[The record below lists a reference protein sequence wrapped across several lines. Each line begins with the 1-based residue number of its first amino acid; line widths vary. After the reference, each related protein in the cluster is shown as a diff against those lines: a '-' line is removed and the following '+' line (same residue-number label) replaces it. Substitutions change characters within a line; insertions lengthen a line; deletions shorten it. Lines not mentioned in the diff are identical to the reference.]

1 MSRISALYHPARFQ
15 SHTRRDGW
23 FEGWYFKLVDADGRH
38 PVAVIPGVSRDEA
51 GGTSHAFVQTI
62 RAGGTARYHRFDF
75 DAFAWSDDRFSITVG
90 DNRFDEAGLHLE
102 LEGDLAGEVAFGTWV
117 AWPVTVLSPGIMGWY
132 RFVPRMECYHGVL
145 SLDHTLDGVLSE
157 GGGDPLD
164 FSGGR
169 GYTEKDWG
177 TGFPSSWVW
186 AQSNRF
192 TDERGRARPG
202 VSLTASVAKIP
213 WLGSSFVGHI
223 AGVLLDTGELV
234 RFTTYT
240 GSRLEAVETG
250 GGSARVVVAD
260 RRHRLEITLSG
271 ARTGAL
277 KAPSLGAMTGRA
289 DEALDATVEI
299 RLTDARGGTR
309 FSGIG
314 TCAGAEIMNE
324 RDELHP
330 D

>member
-1 MSRISALYHPARFQ
+1 MSRLSRLYHPGRFQ
-15 SHTRRDGW
+15 SHTGRDGW
-23 FEGWYFKLVDADGRH
+23 FEGWYFKLVDRDGRH

-62 RAGGTARYHRFDF
+62 RAGGTARYHRFAF
-75 DAFAWSDDRFSITVG
+75 DEFAWTDDRFSIAVG
-90 DNRFDEAGLHLE
+90 PNRFDESGLHLE
-102 LEGDLAGEVAFGTWV
+102 LEGDLSGDVAFGAWTP
-117 AWPVTVLSPGIMGWY
+117 WPVRVLSPGIMGWY

-145 SLDHTLDGVLSE
+145 SLDHTLGGTLRVDG
-157 GGGDPLD
+157 DTLD
-164 FSGGR
+164 FSAGR

-192 TDERGRARPG
+192 TDLHGRLRPG

-240 GSRLEAVETG
+240 GSHLEAVETG
-250 GGSARVVVAD
+250 AGSARVVMAD
-260 RRHRLEITLSG
+260 RKHRLELRLSG
-271 ARTGAL
+271 ALTGAL

-299 RLTDARGGTR
+299 HLTDVGGTTR
-309 FSGIG
+309 FRGTG
-314 TCAGAEIMNE
+314 TCAGVEIMNE
-324 RDELHP
+324 RDELRP

>member
-15 SHTRRDGW
+15 SRMSHDGW
-23 FEGWYFKLVDADGRH
+23 FEGWYFKLVDPEGRH
-38 PVAVIPGVSRDEA
+38 PVAVIPGISRDER

-62 RAGGTARYHRFDF
+62 RAGGTARYHRFGF
-75 DAFAWSDDRFSITVG
+75 DEFAWTDDRFSIAVG
-90 DNRFDEAGLHLE
+90 PNRFDEAGLHLE
-102 LEGDLAGEVAFGTWV
+102 LEDDLAGDVTFGTW
-117 AWPVTVLSPGIMGWY
+117 APWPVRALSPGIMGWY

-145 SLDHTLDGVLSE
+145 SLDHTLDGALSE
-157 GGGDPLD
+157 GNNPLD

-192 TDERGRARPG
+192 TDEYGRPRPG

-250 GGSARVVVAD
+250 AGSARVVVSN
-260 RRHRLEITLSG
+260 RRHRLELTLSG
-271 ARTGAL
+271 ARTGTL

-299 RLTDARGGTR
+299 HLTDTGGATR
-309 FSGIG
+309 FRGIG
-314 TCAGAEIMNE
+314 ACAGVEIMNE

>member
-1 MSRISALYHPARFQ
+1 MSRITTLYHPARFQ
-15 SHTRRDGW
+15 SHPKRDGW

-51 GGTSHAFVQTI
+51 GGTTHAFVQTI

-75 DAFAWSDDRFSITVG
+75 DAFTWTDDRFSISVG
-90 DNRFDEAGLHLE
+90 PNRFDEAGLHLE
-102 LEGDLAGEVAFGTWV
+102 IEGDLTGDVRFGAWTP
-117 AWPVTVLSPGIMGWY
+117 WPVRMLSPGIMGWY

-145 SLDHTLDGVLSE
+145 SLDHTLHGGLSDSDG
-157 GGGDPLD
+157 PLD

-169 GYTEKDWG
+169 GYAEKDWG

-192 TDERGRARPG
+192 TDDQGRNRPG

-240 GSRLEAVETG
+240 GSRLEAVETDA
-250 GGSARVVVAD
+250 GSARVVVAD
-260 RRHRLEITLSG
+260 RRHRLEIRLSG
-271 ARTGAL
+271 AQTGTL

-289 DEALDATVEI
+289 DEALDATVEVL
-299 RLTDARGGTR
+299 LTDVGGRTR

-314 TCAGAEIMNE
+314 TCAGVEIMNE